1 MVRGDELYLDGFD
14 KLSTER
20 HVGNSIGPIPW
31 SKIALYGEKK
41 KLDYAMS
48 GVFEY
53 VIHAMDRA
61 YLKWAGDRQER
72 QASQAKAKASAKK

>member
-14 KLSTER
+14 ALSTER
-20 HVGNSIGPIPW
+20 HFSTTIGPIPW
-31 SKIALYGEKK
+31 SKIVLYGEMK

-48 GVFEY
+48 SVFQY

-61 YLKWAGDRQER
+61 YLKWNGDRQER
-72 QASQAKAKASAKK
+72 QAAQARTTK